1 MPETLFWPTGSD
13 DKYEEAGMSITRE
26 NKKQIISDNKRHE
39 KDSGSPEVQV
49 AVLTDNIKQ
58 LTAHMQRHPKDYS
71 SRRGLLQQVNRRNKL
86 MRYLQRVSRDRY
98 NELVAKLG
106 LRK

>member
-1 MPETLFWPTGSD
+1 
-13 DKYEEAGMSITRE
+13 MSITRE